1 MKKREYMKPD
11 VQVFELKKEQMLLMS
26 SPGGVDNPGSY
37 TYGGDP
43 L

>member
-26 SPGGVDNPGSY
+26 SPNTSGSRDD
-37 TYGGDP
+37 YGTRTEW
-43 L
+43 